1 MSVSGTPR
9 RVTLDGVTYNVATD
23 ANFSQTPPVTTEGVR
38 HTGGT
43 MMKKTLEVE
52 QVESVTL
59 IVTSAQNELLKELAK
74 RNVNFPMSYEL
85 GSGDVYRAVGQ
96 INLDNR
102 ETEENRRDITL
113 IPDGEWRPFL
123 VE

>member
-1 MSVSGTPR
+1 MARSGTPR
-9 RVTLDGVTYNVATD
+9 RVTLDGVTYNVAAD
-23 ANFSQTPPVTTEGVR
+23 ANFSQTPPVTNEGVR

-43 MMKKTLEVE
+43 LIKKTLEVG

-59 IVTSAQNELLKELAK
+59 IVNGAENASLEELAD

-85 GSGDVYRAVGQ
+85 ASGDVYRATGQ

-102 ETEENRRDITL
+102 ETEETRRDITL
-113 IPDGEWRPFL
+113 IPDGTWQPFL

>member
-1 MSVSGTPR
+1 MARSGSPR
-9 RVTLDGVTYNVATD
+9 KVTLDGVTFNVAAD
-23 ANFSQTPPVTTEGVR
+23 ANFAQTPPVSNEGVR

-43 MMKKTLEVE
+43 LIKTTLEVG

-59 IVTSAQNELLKELAK
+59 IVNGAQNEDLIELSQ
-74 RNVNFPMSYEL
+74 RDVNFPMSYEL
-85 GSGDVYRAVGQ
+85 ASGDVYRGVGQ

-102 ETEENRRDITL
+102 ETEETRRDITL
-113 IPDGEWRPFL
+113 IPDGDWQPFL

>member
-1 MSVSGTPR
+1 MARSGTPR
-9 RVTLDGVTYNVATD
+9 KVTLDGVTYNVAAD
-23 ANFSQTPPVTTEGVR
+23 ANFAQTPPVTNEGVR

-43 MMKKTLEVE
+43 LIKTTLEVG

-59 IVTSAQNELLKELAK
+59 IVNGAQNASLEELAE
-74 RNVNFPMSYEL
+74 RDVNFPMSYEL
-85 GSGDVYRAVGQ
+85 ASGDVYRGVGQ

-102 ETEENRRDITL
+102 ETEETRRDITL
-113 IPDGEWRPFL
+113 IPDGAWQPFL